1 MWLVAVAG
9 AELDKDGCCNLLEA
23 EMEDLCMDILVDGD
37 GINICVTQVEVSG
50 AQQDGSIL

>member
-23 EMEDLCMDILVDGD
+23 MTEDLCMDIHTDSD
-37 GINICVTQVEVSG
+37 GINICVAKVEIGG
-50 AQQDGSIL
+50 AQQDWSVL